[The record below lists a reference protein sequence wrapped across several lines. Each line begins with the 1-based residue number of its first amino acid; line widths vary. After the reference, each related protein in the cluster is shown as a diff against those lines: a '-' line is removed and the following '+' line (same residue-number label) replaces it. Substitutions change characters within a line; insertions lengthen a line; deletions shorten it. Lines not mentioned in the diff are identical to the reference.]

1 MFMDLSVRLIDKV
14 YHHLHHYV
22 FLFRLALCYHQRKG
36 NKCVVSN
43 SFGTIGTKFYGN
55 KKIVSL
61 KALQFFKIKELPSDV
76 FSEMPNLKEV
86 WLPATVQSHWYRTF
100 LYSENVK
107 IVVICSDTPFTD
119 RGFFNINTLNQ
130 IPSDLKIYV
139 PDSALARY
147 REAWKD
153 FPYQSC
159 LHPLSE
165 YHS

>member
-1 MFMDLSVRLIDKV
+1 MFLSC
-14 YHHLHHYV
+14 
-22 FLFRLALCYHQRKG
+22 F
-36 NKCVVSN
+36 NP
-43 SFGTIGTKFYGN
+43 IGTKFYNN
-55 KKIVSL
+55 KKIVNL

-153 FPYQSC
+153 FPYQSR